1 MLLRCAIL
9 DDYQRVALSMAN
21 WSSIEAKVEI
31 DCFNDGVADTDA
43 LIARLADYEIIVA
56 MRERTVF
63 DAERL
68 GRLPKLKLLITTGMA
83 NASIDMAAAARLGIT
98 VAGTG
103 GFVGSAAELT
113 WALLMAMVRH
123 IPSEVANFRAA
134 KDPWQLSVGRDL
146 RGLTLGVAGLGK
158 LGQQVAAYGRA
169 FGMNVIGWSRSNT
182 PENSAELGIGYAAT
196 LDELLRAADIASLH
210 LTLNAETTGIIG
222 KRELS
227 LMKPGAILLNTSRGP
242 LVDEQSLIAALES
255 GHLGGAGLD
264 VFDAEPLPTNH
275 AFRRLAN
282 VVATPHLGYVTEET
296 YRIFYGDAVEDIAG
310 WIDGKPLRVLNAE
323 H

>member
-1 MLLRCAIL
+1 MPLRCAIL
-9 DDYQRVALSMAN
+9 DDYQHVALSMAD
-21 WSSIEAKVEI
+21 WSGIEAKVAI
-31 DCFNDGVADTDA
+31 DRFDDHIADTDA
-43 LIARLADYEIIVA
+43 LIARLADYDIIIA
-56 MRERTVF
+56 MRERTAF

-83 NASIDMAAAARLGIT
+83 NASIDMTAAARLGIT
-98 VAGTG
+98 VAGTR

-113 WALLMAMVRH
+113 WALLMALARH

-146 RGLTLGVAGLGK
+146 RGLTLGIVGLGK

-182 PENSAELGIGYAAT
+182 PEKSAELGIGYAAS
-196 LDELLRAADIASLH
+196 LDELLPTADIVTLH

-222 KRELS
+222 KRELGF
-227 LMKPGAILLNTSRGP
+227 MKSGAILLNTSRGP
-242 LVDEQSLIAALES
+242 LVNEQTLIEALES

-264 VFDAEPLPTNH
+264 VFDEEPLPANH
-275 AFRRLAN
+275 AFRRLAS

-296 YRIFYGDAVEDIAG
+296 YRIFYRDAVEDIAA
-310 WIDGKPLRVLNAE
+310 WIDAKPVRGLNSP
-323 H
+323 

>member
-1 MLLRCAIL
+1 MPLRCAIL
-9 DDYQRVALSMAN
+9 DDYQHVALSMAD
-21 WSSIEAKVEI
+21 WSGIEAKIAI
-31 DCFNDGVADTDA
+31 DRFDDHIADTDA
-43 LIARLADYEIIVA
+43 LIARLADYDIIIA

-83 NASIDMAAAARLGIT
+83 NASIDMTAAARLGIT
-98 VAGTG
+98 VAGTR

-134 KDPWQLSVGRDL
+134 QDPWQISVGRDL
-146 RGLTLGVAGLGK
+146 RGLTLGVVGLGK
-158 LGQQVAAYGRA
+158 LGQQVATYGRA

-182 PENSAELGIGYAAT
+182 PEKSAELGIGYAASVE
-196 LDELLRAADIASLH
+196 ELLPAADIVTLH
-210 LTLNAETTGIIG
+210 LTLNAETKGIIG
-222 KRELS
+222 KRELGR
-227 LMKPGAILLNTSRGP
+227 LKRDAILLNTSRGP
-242 LVDEQSLIAALES
+242 LVDEQALIEALES

-264 VFDAEPLPTNH
+264 VFDQEPLPANH

-296 YRIFYGDAVEDIAG
+296 YRIFYRDALEDIAA
-310 WIDGKPLRVLNAE
+310 WIDGKPVRVLNAPR
-323 H
+323 